1 MTVFSAVVDIAGG
14 GLIATI
20 GGLVGGQ
27 VNAVFEGRRQHR
39 AAARLYADVLAAVAR
54 LLALLDDR
62 RRDADHPQ
70 PITLRYLRAV
80 QAELGVYYR
89 NREFV
94 LSLHD
99 SELRAALDRLV
110 VKILVPVEALAQ
122 VMQDHGAKDPGCR
135 ELERQSSR
143 QEIERICAYSADLD
157 ALRERLEYHDRP
169 WAAKLP
175 IGRARACPAR
185 RTSAAEMT

>member
-1 MTVFSAVVDIAGG
+1 
-14 GLIATI
+14 
-20 GGLVGGQ
+20 
-27 VNAVFEGRRQHR
+27 
-39 AAARLYADVLAAVAR
+39 
-54 LLALLDDR
+54 
-62 RRDADHPQ
+62 
-70 PITLRYLRAV
+70 
-80 QAELGVYYR
+80 
-89 NREFV
+89 V